1 MKKQLGILLAV
12 SSLPGNHG
20 IGDFGDSC
28 FKFIDWLSENH
39 YKYWQTLPLNPL
51 GPGYSPYMS
60 TCSNALEYRYISLD
74 LLTKMGLLPKVPA
87 HNPDCIK
94 VDYYDV
100 GEFKRRELYLA
111 YRKFIKNHSETLHK
125 FKTQNPW
132 VSKYAT
138 FEVFKE
144 MNESKQWNE
153 WDPYFVDYF
162 KYHKNPPRRYKDQ
175 IDFVVFLQ
183 YIALKQW
190 KRVLKYARKK
200 GIMMICDMP
209 FYVGF
214 DGVECWLNR
223 DQFSIGSDNKL
234 FEVGGVG
241 PDAFSDVGQLWG
253 SPIYNFER
261 MKQDGYKL
269 LTDRVGYLGQL
280 CDYLRIDHFRAF
292 DTYYVIPAGEETAR
306 NGVWKIGP
314 REEFFNKLYERY
326 PNIQLIA
333 EDLGDLRPEVLEL
346 RDEFNLPG
354 MFICEFTIFDLNQ
367 KSTNR
372 QLVYP
377 GTHDNETLYGWFLNL
392 NEDQKNFIANRL
404 NTNNDEK
411 LFDKIVEYIFTMP
424 SLMTIFQIQD
434 VLKLDNSGRMNW
446 PGTVGDPNWTWK
458 LRDFSFIKEVKYP
471 DFNWFKE

>member
-1 MKKQLGILLAV
+1 MKKHLGILLAV

-28 FKFIDWLSENH
+28 YKLIDWLADNGYE
-39 YKYWQTLPLNPL
+39 YWQTLPLNPV

-60 TCSNALEYRYISLD
+60 TSSNALEYRYISLD
-74 LLTKMGLLPKVPA
+74 MVSKMGLIPKVAP
-87 HNPDCIK
+87 HNPDTNH

-111 YRKFIKNHSETLHK
+111 YRKFIKNHKETLHK

-132 VSKYAT
+132 VNTYAT
-138 FEVFKE
+138 FEVFKSL
-144 MNESKQWNE
+144 NDNKQWNE
-153 WDPYFVDYF
+153 WDERFLNYFNHHN
-162 KYHKNPPRRYKDQ
+162 KPPRTFKTE
-175 IDFVVFLQ
+175 INFVIFLQ
-183 YIALKQW
+183 YLALKQW
-190 KRVLKYARKK
+190 KRVLRYAKK
-200 GIMMICDMP
+200 KNIKIICDMP

-214 DGVECWLNR
+214 DGVECWLHR
-223 DQFSIGSDNKL
+223 DQFQIGPDNKL

-269 LTDRVGYLGQL
+269 LIDRISYLASL

-306 NGVWKIGP
+306 NGEWKIGP
-314 REEFFNKLYERY
+314 RDEFFNELYKRY
-326 PNIQLIA
+326 PNINLIA

-346 RDEFNLPG
+346 RDQFNLPG
-354 MFICEFTIFDLNQ
+354 MFICEFTIFDLKQ
-367 KSTNR
+367 ESTER

-377 GTHDNETLYGWFLNL
+377 GTHDNETLYGWYLNL
-392 NEDQKNFIANRL
+392 NDDQRWFIANRL
-404 NTNNDEK
+404 NTTYDDG
-411 LFDKIVEYIFTMP
+411 LYDKIVEYIYKIP
-424 SLMTIFQIQD
+424 SLMTIFQLQD

-458 LRDFSFIKEVKYP
+458 LKDFSFTKEVKYP
-471 DFNWFKE
+471 KKEWVE